1 VNDARQIT
9 AWPRACASLP
19 CAPPAYACTADTFR
33 AVRDASSTRWL
44 RELASHG
51 ARRLTDRYAPSVATA
66 EEQQA
71 PPAPPPIVP
80 EPGAPARFARELEP
94 VRAGEQDQLVSRV
107 LRERLS
113 PEDVRE
119 VELAIA
125 RDEQLQA
132 YYSGAADSRHRTF
145 LLLSF
150 GVWLQVPAVLAKT
163 GLGAEQPPEEV
174 HAMARGPLAAA
185 GGLYEAD
192 MLAGALASIGVAI
205 DDAGEALD
213 FGCSSGRLVR
223 VLAAAHPEV
232 RWHGCDPNGPA
243 VEWARR
249 AYPHIHIFQS
259 ENQPPLPLGE
269 GSLGLI
275 CAISI
280 WSHFA
285 PALGLR
291 WFEEMRRLLT
301 PGGHLVF
308 TTHGLTA
315 VDFYVKNVLRT
326 VPQSDEIVGGLYR
339 RGWWY
344 AQEFGTEGDWG
355 VINPDWGTA
364 FLSPEWLLSQLC
376 PRWRVLQFEPG
387 RNQDN
392 QDVYVLQRV

>member
-1 VNDARQIT
+1 MSDTTT
-9 AWPRACASLP
+9 A
-19 CAPPAYACTADTFR
+19 
-33 AVRDASSTRWL
+33 RWL
-44 RELASHG
+44 RRLAAYSAQRLSAVAG
-51 ARRLTDRYAPSVATA
+51 APVNGASPADSAGNGQGAGQSAGAAP
-66 EEQQA
+66 Q
-71 PPAPPPIVP
+71 PPPIVP

-94 VRAGEQDQLVSRV
+94 VRAGDEDQIAS
-107 LRERLS
+107 LRLLARLS
-113 PEDVRE
+113 EDDIRE
-119 VELAIA
+119 VEAAIA

-132 YYSGAADSRHRTF
+132 YYAGASDSRHRTF
-145 LLLSF
+145 MLLSF
-150 GVWLQVPAVLAKT
+150 GVWLSVPAVLDKL
-163 GLGAEQPPEEV
+163 GLGAGQPPEEV

-192 MLAGALASIGVAI
+192 MVAAALHSIGVSIEGMGA
-205 DDAGEALD
+205 ALD

-223 VLAAAHPEV
+223 VLAAAYPQV

-243 VEWARR
+243 IEWARS
-249 AYPHIHIFQS
+249 AYPDIHIFLS
-259 ENQPPLPLGE
+259 SNSPPLDLPD
-269 GSLGLI
+269 GSLELI

-291 WFEEMRRLLT
+291 WFDEMRRLLR

-308 TTHGLTA
+308 TTHGFTA
-315 VDFYVKNVLRT
+315 VDFYVRNVLRT
-326 VPQSDEIVGGLYR
+326 VPQSDEIVGGLYK

-344 AQEFGTEGDWG
+344 AQEFGAQGDWG

-364 FLSPEWLLSQLC
+364 FLSPEWLLAQLC
-376 PRWRVLQFEPG
+376 PAWRVLQFEPG

>member
-1 VNDARQIT
+1 MSDTTT
-9 AWPRACASLP
+9 A
-19 CAPPAYACTADTFR
+19 
-33 AVRDASSTRWL
+33 RWL
-44 RELASHG
+44 RRLAAYSAQRLSAVAG
-51 ARRLTDRYAPSVATA
+51 APVNGASPADPAGNGPGAGQSAGSAP
-66 EEQQA
+66 Q
-71 PPAPPPIVP
+71 PPPIVP

-94 VRAGEQDQLVSRV
+94 VRAGDEDQIAS
-107 LRERLS
+107 LRLLARLS
-113 PEDVRE
+113 EDDIRE
-119 VELAIA
+119 VEAAIA

-132 YYSGAADSRHRTF
+132 YYAGASDSRHRTF
-145 LLLSF
+145 MLLSF
-150 GVWLQVPAVLAKT
+150 GVWLSVPAVLDKL
-163 GLGAEQPPEEV
+163 GLGAGQPPEEV

-192 MLAGALASIGVAI
+192 MVAAALHSVGVPI
-205 DDAGEALD
+205 EGMDAALD

-223 VLAAAHPEV
+223 VLAAAYPQV

-243 VEWARR
+243 IEWARS
-249 AYPHIHIFQS
+249 AYPDINIFS
-259 ENQPPLPLGE
+259 SSNSPPLDLPD
-269 GSLGLI
+269 GSLELI

-291 WFEEMRRLLT
+291 WFDEMRRLLR

-308 TTHGLTA
+308 TTHGFTA
-315 VDFYVKNVLRT
+315 VDFYVRNVLRT
-326 VPQSDEIVGGLYR
+326 VPQSDEIVGGLYK

-344 AQEFGTEGDWG
+344 AQEFGAQGDWG

-364 FLSPEWLLSQLC
+364 FLSPEWLLAQLC
-376 PRWRVLQFEPG
+376 PAWRVLQFEPG